1 MAILGALSR
10 LGVGNLAVSTAVTN
24 KTAKIQ

>member
-10 LGVGNLAVSTAVTN
+10 LGVGNLAISKADKNDTAR
-24 KTAKIQ
+24 IQ